1 MDKNTLESLRKRAS
15 QHFLDSI
22 AVKQEAEKVLPESVA
37 RGVLAMVDCLKSGG
51 KVMACGN
58 GGSAADAQHFAAEL
72 IGRFERER
80 EELAAIALTTDS
92 SILTAVGNDY
102 SYDDIFSK
110 QVRGLGKKGDILLGI
125 STSGNSKNV
134 VKAIEAAKKMGNKF
148 GFTDRLDYIFV
159 KNGIKVVTSKIIGQS
174 APFGTDHAGVIT
186 ELNVTALGSVVS
198 APLDA
203 HERFPISFWKGVGLL
218 LLALIT
224 WRIVRRFRR
233 R

>member
-1 MDKNTLESLRKRAS
+1 MDKNTIERLRQRAS

-37 RGVLAMVDCLKSGG
+37 QAVVAMVDCLRSGG

-80 EELAAIALTTDS
+80 QELAAIALTTDT

-102 SYDDIFSK
+102 SYEEVFSK

-134 VKAIEAAKKMGNKF
+134 VKAIESAKKIGIIIIALTGNGGGKIASL
-148 GFTDRLDYIFV
+148 LDVNDIHLCV
-159 KNGIKVVTSKIIGQS
+159 PSNRTARIQETHLVLLHGLCDGV
-174 APFGTDHAGVIT
+174 DH
-186 ELNVTALGSVVS
+186 
-198 APLDA
+198 
-203 HERFPISFWKGVGLL
+203 LL
-218 LLALIT
+218 LD
-224 WRIVRRFRR
+224 
-233 R
+233 

>member
-1 MDKNTLESLRKRAS
+1 MDKNTLERLRQRAS

-37 RGVLAMVDCLKSGG
+37 QAVVAMVDCLRSGG

-80 EELAAIALTTDS
+80 QELAAIALTTDT

-102 SYDDIFSK
+102 SYDEVFSK

-134 VKAIEAAKKMGNKF
+134 VKAIEAAKKIGINIIALTGN
-148 GFTDRLDYIFV
+148 G
-159 KNGIKVVTSKIIGQS
+159 GGKIAS
-174 APFGTDHAGVIT
+174 
-186 ELNVTALGSVVS
+186 L
-198 APLDA
+198 LDA
-203 HERFPISFWKGVGLL
+203 NDIHLCVPSNRTARIQETHLVLLHGLCDGVDHLL
-218 LLALIT
+218 LD
-224 WRIVRRFRR
+224 
-233 R
+233 

>member
-1 MDKNTLESLRKRAS
+1 MAHNNAMEKDILERLRARAS

-22 AVKQEAEKVLPESVA
+22 AVKQEAEKILPEQVA
-37 RGVLAMVDCLKSGG
+37 HGIVAMTECLHAGG

-80 EELAAIALTTDS
+80 QELAAIALTTDT

-102 SYDDIFSK
+102 SYDEVFSK

-134 VKAIEAAKKMGNKF
+134 VKAIESAKKMG
-148 GFTDRLDYIFV
+148 I
-159 KNGIKVVTSKIIGQS
+159 KIIALTGNGGGKIAS
-174 APFGTDHAGVIT
+174 LLDRDDIHLCAPSTRTARIQETHLVLLHAICDGVDH
-186 ELNVTALGSVVS
+186 
-198 APLDA
+198 
-203 HERFPISFWKGVGLL
+203 LL
-218 LLALIT
+218 LD
-224 WRIVRRFRR
+224 
-233 R
+233 

>member
-1 MDKNTLESLRKRAS
+1 MDKNTLERLRQRAS

-37 RGVLAMVDCLKSGG
+37 QAVVAMVDCLRSGG

-80 EELAAIALTTDS
+80 QELAAIALTTDT

-102 SYDDIFSK
+102 SYDEVFSK

-134 VKAIEAAKKMGNKF
+134 VKAIEAAKKIGLNIIALTGN
-148 GFTDRLDYIFV
+148 G
-159 KNGIKVVTSKIIGQS
+159 GGKIAS
-174 APFGTDHAGVIT
+174 
-186 ELNVTALGSVVS
+186 L
-198 APLDA
+198 LDA
-203 HERFPISFWKGVGLL
+203 NDIHLCVPSNRTARIQETHLVLLHGLCDGVDHLL
-218 LLALIT
+218 LD
-224 WRIVRRFRR
+224 
-233 R
+233 